1 VIPSMAGQEV
11 IGVLVVD
18 DHAVVRRGLA
28 AYLESADGIE
38 AVAEAANGRDA
49 LVQLRRLATEN
60 RLPRVVLMD
69 VLMPE
74 MDGISAIGEILA
86 SYPDVR
92 VVMLTSFGEVERVYA
107 ALQAGAAGYLLKDAD
122 PDEVAAAIRA
132 AARGE
137 VHLDPA
143 VAGRLTRQ
151 LVSPPTGL
159 ASLTARE
166 RTVLALVARG
176 LSNRQIA
183 AELYISDRTARTHV
197 SHVLTKLQLS
207 SRTQAA
213 LVAIREGLIPP
224 PSP

>member
-1 VIPSMAGQEV
+1 MPSMAGQEV

-38 AVAEAANGRDA
+38 AVAEAVNGRDA

-60 RLPRVVLMD
+60 RLPKVVLMD

>member
-1 VIPSMAGQEV
+1 MPSMAGQEV

-18 DHAVVRRGLA
+18 DHAVVRRGLS

-38 AVAEAANGRDA
+38 AVAEAVNGRDA

-60 RLPRVVLMD
+60 RLPKVVLMD

-159 ASLTARE
+159 AALTARE

>member
-1 VIPSMAGQEV
+1 MAGQEV

-38 AVAEAANGRDA
+38 AVAEAVNGRDA

-60 RLPRVVLMD
+60 RLPKVVLMD

-224 PSP
+224 PSS

>member
-1 VIPSMAGQEV
+1 MPSVAGQEV

-38 AVAEAANGRDA
+38 AVAEAVNGRDA

-60 RLPRVVLMD
+60 RLPKVVLMD

-224 PSP
+224 PSS